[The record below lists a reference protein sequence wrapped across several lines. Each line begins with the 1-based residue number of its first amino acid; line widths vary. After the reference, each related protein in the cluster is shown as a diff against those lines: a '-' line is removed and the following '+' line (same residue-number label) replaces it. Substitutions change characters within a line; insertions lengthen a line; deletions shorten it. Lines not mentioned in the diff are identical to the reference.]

1 MSPGLN
7 GLFAFPANT
16 RSESIVKSSLI
27 GAVRMA
33 AFRVV
38 DVVTRIVMPPV
49 VSITSIEGRDHVQ
62 V

>member
-1 MSPGLN
+1 MSRRLN
-7 GLFAFPANT
+7 GFFAFPANT
-16 RSESIVKSSLI
+16 RSMSIVNPSLI

-38 DVVTRIVMPPV
+38 DNVARMMPPV
-49 VSITSIEGRDHVQ
+49 RGIAGMTGDDHVQ